1 MEWLLENIPALLQLT
16 GMHAY
21 QALVPLLVGLIL
33 SIGLGKLAASS
44 PRLRPI
50 LLGLGSVL
58 FTIPSLALFIVLPL
72 ILGTKILDVANVLV
86 ALTIYA
92 VALLV
97 QTSTTAFLSVPTAPM
112 EAADALGYTRARR
125 FFGVEL
131 PLALPVLFSGARV
144 VAVSSIAGVSV
155 ASLIGVPNLGYLF
168 KDGLNKDF
176 PAEIVAGLVLTVAL
190 ALVVDLVLV
199 GLQRLL
205 TPWQGR
211 AA

>member
-1 MEWLLENIPALLQLT
+1 MDWFISHLPELMSLT
-16 GMHAY
+16 AMHAY
-21 QALVPLLVGLIL
+21 QALVPLAVGLVL
-33 SIGLGKLAASS
+33 SIGLGKLAATQS
-44 PRLRPI
+44 RLRPWI
-50 LLGLGSVL
+50 LGLGSVL
-58 FTIPSLALFIVLPL
+58 FTLPSLALFVVLPL

-97 QTSTTAFLSVPTAPM
+97 QSSTSAFLSVNRAPL
-112 EAADALGYTRARR
+112 EAADAMGYTPTRR

-144 VAVSSIAGVSV
+144 VSVSNIAGVSV
-155 ASLIGVPNLGYLF
+155 GALIGVPNLGYLF

-176 PAEIVAGLVLTVAL
+176 PAEIIAGLVLTVAL

-199 GLQRLL
+199 GLQRLV
-205 TPWQGR
+205 TPWMR
-211 AA
+211 RS